1 MSPSYSDLIELRAQ
15 ARVLLGLTTIAWI
28 IHWINWGLLGGW
40 LNRMFG
46 LRPRNLW
53 GLVGII
59 CAPFLHSRGS
69 HLPGNTRVF
78 LLLGWFVLL
87 LGLHVFYLVTL
98 SIACFSGL
106 GVWLFGKGGRY
117 YVGASGITY
126 GYRGFLLIYGITAG
140 NAIAFILAL
149 VSGFLYRDRILG
161 TQFASAGIL
170 PGNNPRMA
178 WDGHLFGFIS
188 GILIGL
194 VLSDMR
200 LS

>member
-1 MSPSYSDLIELRAQ
+1 MSLSYTDLIEIRAQ
-15 ARVLLGLTTIAWI
+15 ARVLLGLTAIAWL

-40 LNRMFG
+40 LNRAFG
-46 LRPRNLW
+46 LRPRTFW
-53 GLVGII
+53 GLVGIA
-59 CAPFLHSRGS
+59 CSPFLHVKGS

-87 LGLHVFYLVTL
+87 LGMHLFYIVT
-98 SIACFSGL
+98 IAIALFSGI
-106 GVWLFGKGGRY
+106 GVWLFGKSRGL

-140 NAIAFILAL
+140 DAIAFILAI

-161 TQFASAGIL
+161 SQYASSGIL
-170 PGNNPRMA
+170 PGHRVRMA
-178 WDGHLFGFIS
+178 WDGHLFGFGG
-188 GILIGL
+188 GILVGL
-194 VLSDMR
+194 LLSDMR